1 MGCEK
6 GEFERGV
13 RGHLA
18 IESMHWHLEEIFT
31 KLQYWRRIY
40 RKDISSMKKRR

>member
-13 RGHLA
+13 RGHWA
-18 IESMHWHLEEIFT
+18 IESMHWHLEKT
-31 KLQYWRRIY
+31 KTGR
-40 RKDISSMKKRR
+40 